1 MREKN
6 EKPVTV
12 HITNNNKFEKGVGAF
27 ITNLNHL
34 TIVMDSEGNM
44 KVDAV
49 QAPVM
54 PYTQVDAAPN
64 TEEDTAD
71 TDDDDELVAQLRPIF
86 YNNEADVRQFLKEI
100 RGMAQEDIT
109 DLVNRWVKEK
119 RISDYGNSRKGV
131 LWGIL
136 NKAGLYT
143 RSKTN
148 WNGRVS

>member
-1 MREKN
+1 MNKEGKTIGGITFTGDITVN
-6 EKPVTV
+6 GPMFDIHDNQKVEIVTPGGLG
-12 HITNNNKFEKGVGAF
+12 ERPGSGC
-27 ITNLNHL
+27 
-34 TIVMDSEGNM
+34 
-44 KVDAV
+44 
-49 QAPVM
+49 
-54 PYTQVDAAPN
+54 
-64 TEEDTAD
+64 TEEEAAGASG
-71 TDDDDELVAQLRPIF
+71 DDELVAQLRPIF
-86 YNNEADVRQFLKEI
+86 NNNEADVRQFLKEI

-148 WNGRVS
+148 WNGRVE

>member
-1 MREKN
+1 MNKEEKAIGGITFTG
-6 EKPVTV
+6 PVTV
-12 HITNNNKFEKGVGAF
+12 NGPMFDIHDNQKVE
-27 ITNLNHL
+27 
-34 TIVMDSEGNM
+34 IVTSGGLGERPGSG
-44 KVDAV
+44 
-49 QAPVM
+49 
-54 PYTQVDAAPN
+54 YT
-64 TEEDTAD
+64 EDESSD
-71 TDDDDELVAQLRPIF
+71 VVDDDDELVAQLCPIF
-86 YNNEADVRQFLKEI
+86 YNNEEDVRQFLKEI

-148 WNGRVS
+148 WNGRVE